1 MLSSSASVPVDSTI
15 QYSSTLG
22 EGVYQSKQEARN
34 SPDLRPGEGGGDRN
48 GSIASSKRSRQ
59 GQNNTPGI
67 APQSS
72 GSVVIAS
79 QRLPDGRKTGSF
91 SRFLSALNCCSA
103 PDNADQVDVGDS
115 SLPAR
120 KTSKLRQ
127 TSQGRQGTP
136 AHKIDT
142 SAADSSTAESK
153 EMSDEKIG
161 GPPYSHIKAAEQ
173 PKILE
178 KPKDTAPMTKASILI
193 TQDEGPAISEQ
204 QRRDPSSEPSSLQPS
219 EEVKPVELKQPGI
232 QSTVVPSPDES
243 SIVSTMKHSG
253 NLNDGMPVRPDEDDD
268 IVMIDAPLDSQSASV
283 AVKER
288 DLSEVDEAQSLSPAP
303 PLATKSEQGDSASAV
318 TKEQAS
324 TTVPP
329 TEKQSWL
336 LPPIRPEHHGKKCL
350 VLDLDET
357 LVHSSF
363 KVSILSIMFESYS

>member
-1 MLSSSASVPVDSTI
+1 MLSPSASVPVDSSI

-22 EGVYQSKQEARN
+22 EGVYQNKQEARS
-34 SPDLRPGEGGGDRN
+34 SPDLSPGEGGGDRN

-59 GQNNTPGI
+59 GQNNTPGT

-72 GSVVIAS
+72 GTVVTTS
-79 QRLPDGRKTGSF
+79 QRLPDGRKSGGF
-91 SRFLSALNCCSA
+91 SRLLSALNCCSA
-103 PDNADQVDVGDS
+103 PDNANQVDVGDS

-120 KTSKLRQ
+120 KTSKLHQ
-127 TSQGRQGTP
+127 TNQGRQGTP

-204 QRRDPSSEPSSLQPS
+204 QRRDPSPEPSSSHPS
-219 EEVKPVELKQPGI
+219 VEVKPVELKQPEI
-232 QSTVVPSPDES
+232 QSTVEPSPDELGV
-243 SIVSTMKHSG
+243 VSTMKLSG
-253 NLNDGMPVRPDEDDD
+253 NLNDGASVRPDEDDD
-268 IVMIDAPLDSQSASV
+268 IVMIDAPLDSQPASV
-283 AVKER
+283 AVKEKY
-288 DLSEVDEAQSLSPAP
+288 LSEANEVQSLSPAP
-303 PLATKSEQGDSASAV
+303 PLATKTEQGDSAGAV
-318 TKEQAS
+318 SKEQAN
-324 TTVPP
+324 TTVSP

-363 KVSILSIMFESYS
+363 KVSILSITCES